1 MPFKV
6 KYRSMLKKQTKLSTM
21 SLQFWLD
28 FLSSYDWKVYF
39 LQDPT
44 RYKKIPLYSYYLSRG
59 FYPHKFVWPIS
70 CNATSFGFLP
80 NQITHN
86 CMAFIAWAMG
96 LYNVNTLESKFNLRN
111 GATCATAGIWTH
123 GRSCVAVDAVQILA
137 AKKQCLQLTY

>member
-28 FLSSYDWKVYF
+28 FLSSYVWKVYF

-44 RYKKIPLYSYYLSRG
+44 RYKKNSLVFLLFIEGL
-59 FYPHKFVWPIS
+59 PIS
-70 CNATSFGFLP
+70 LNATCIDFLP
-80 NQITHN
+80 NQTTHN

-111 GATCATAGIWTH
+111 VATCATAGIWTG
-123 GRSCVAVDAVQILA
+123 GRSSVAVDAVQILA